1 MVLRLALNMVGD
13 DNTNFSHKL
22 LLYNRQI
29 TNPRKVFAKK
39 SSVDIKL
46 SKTQL
51 FKMVQSG
58 RLTSSSFTKNKIT
71 LSEIIENEVKEQKSR
86 FLRILLGTPGA
97 NFLGNILARKEI
109 NRAGERIVRAG
120 YGNKKSQK
128 TTTKRQDHKNKWNF

>member
-1 MVLRLALNMVGD
+1 MVGD

-39 SSVDIKL
+39 SSIDIKL
-46 SKTQL
+46 SKNQL
-51 FKMVQSG
+51 FKMAQSG

-71 LSEIIENEVKEQKSR
+71 LSEIIENEVKEQKIG
-86 FLRILLGTPGA
+86 FVRILLGTLGA

-120 YGNKKSQK
+120 YGNKKVKKQQQK
-128 TTTKRQDHKNKWNF
+128 DKIIKTNGIFNAISSFN

>member
-1 MVLRLALNMVGD
+1 MRLALNMVGD

-39 SSVDIKL
+39 SSIDIKL

-71 LSEIIENEVKEQKSR
+71 LSEIIENEVKEQKSG
-86 FLRILLGTPGA
+86 FLSILLGTLGA

-109 NRAGERIVRAG
+109 NRAGERIVRAKNN
-120 YGNKKSQK
+120 NKK
-128 TTTKRQDHKNKWNF
+128 TRL

>member
-1 MVLRLALNMVGD
+1 MVGD

-39 SSVDIKL
+39 SSIDIKL
-46 SKTQL
+46 SKNQL

-58 RLTSSSFTKNKIT
+58 RVTSSSFTKNKIT
-71 LSEIIENEVKEQKSR
+71 LSEIIENEVKEQKSG
-86 FLRILLGTPGA
+86 FLSILLGTLDA

-128 TTTKRQDHKNKWNF
+128 NNNKKTRS